1 MKPRARQ
8 ALIYGALLAT
18 ALAAVFAPEPVS
30 EPAPGAKEEVMQPT
44 REAVTP
50 AAPREPASAA
60 MPAVE
65 DTAWLPKPRLA
76 LTESPTDLFYI
87 EPPPRPATERAP
99 VAVAPPPAPMAPPLP
114 YTYMGKLSD
123 QGELAVF
130 LTRNGK
136 PYVARPGDV
145 LDGQYRVDAIR
156 PPVLELTYLPLEQK
170 QTLNIGIIR

>member
-8 ALIYGALLAT
+8 ALIYGTLLVT
-18 ALAAVFAPEPVS
+18 ALAAVLAPEPIS
-30 EPAPGAKEEVMQPT
+30 EPALEPEDEAMQPV
-44 REAVTP
+44 REALAP
-50 AAPREPASAA
+50 AAMHEDAPAA

-65 DTAWLPKPRLA
+65 DTVWLPKPRLA
-76 LTESPTDLFYI
+76 LAESPKDLFHI
-87 EPPPRPATERAP
+87 EPPPRPAVDRTL
-99 VAVAPPPAPMAPPLP
+99 VAAAPPPAPMAPPLP

-123 QGELAVF
+123 QGQLAVF

-170 QTLNIGIIR
+170 QTLNIGTIR